1 MLNFGDWQNFAALD
15 SETGANQNPHQSG
28 VARLGRA
35 LDPTSYIVSAIG
47 GQNAPQVH
55 DIGERVA
62 DYSNAALS
70 PVVKATMPIFEALS
84 PEIKQINKLT
94 GQTGQN
100 FRNFVQNKPVD
111 TAAILAGSF
120 FGGAAA
126 GGAAG
131 GGSSLGSAAADAAAT
146 SAITPSLASGAAGGA
161 SSSGLGAG
169 FGAGA
174 ANAIT
179 PTFASG
185 VAPVS
190 STAGSLLGTGA
201 ADAITPALT
210 SLGTESS
217 GGLLSSAQPYINQL
231 KEGYGQFS
239 KYNDLRS
246 SVQNFS
252 DADAQQRGNPG
263 YAAADNL
270 ARKLLEYNKPV
281 TTAKKFKRFM

>member
-15 SETGANQNPHQSG
+15 AENGQNNPHQSG

-35 LDPTSYIVSAIG
+35 LDPTSYIISAIG

-55 DIGERVA
+55 DIGEKVA

-70 PVVKATMPIFEALS
+70 PVVKSTMPIFEALS

-126 GGAAG
+126 GEAAG
-131 GGSSLGSAAADAAAT
+131 SASGFGGQAANAAASNAVTPALSSAAPASGYSAAT
-146 SAITPSLASGAAGGA
+146 VNAITPSLAYA
-161 SSSGLGAG
+161 
-169 FGAGA
+169 
-174 ANAIT
+174 
-179 PTFASG
+179 PT
-185 VAPVS
+185 S

-201 ADAITPALT
+201 AESISPTLVSPAIEFGVDSAST
-210 SLGTESS
+210 SGN
-217 GGLLSSAQPYINQL
+217 LLSSAKPYIKQL
-231 KEGYGQFS
+231 QDGYNQFS
-239 KYNDLRS
+239 KYDNMRS
-246 SVQNFS
+246 NIQNF
-252 DADAQQRGNPG
+252 ADANQQNSPSSS
-263 YAAADNL
+263 AADNL